1 MSRPV
6 PIHTEPLAR
15 DAQGQPY
22 SERYADIYASR
33 SGALGQARAVF
44 LTGCGLLDT
53 PAAWSAQRQFVIL
66 EIGFGLGTNFL
77 ATWQAWLDDPA
88 RPDTLHY
95 VGVELH
101 PLRAEDLRRACADP
115 ALLPLAQELAAQW
128 PEPVRGLHPLRL
140 QGGRICLTLALGDAQ
155 SLVPQLDLGANAIFL
170 DAFAPA
176 RNAVPWQSTV
186 LKAVGR
192 LARPGARLASYTVAR
207 SVCDG
212 LRDAG
217 FDVTT
222 APGYGGKAQR
232 LQAVYAPRWRTRRLE
247 PRTALRAE
255 HPRRAMVIGAGLA
268 GAACAR
274 ALATRGWTVEVLHA
288 AGADLAPT
296 GASTLPAG
304 LAHVRIAPDDDR
316 LARLTR
322 AGLAALR
329 HALPAQGPHMAATAL
344 WRDGGVFLAQADGV
358 LAENLHGVAQ
368 SLALPSAVAEAVD
381 ARLASIRA
389 GIPLTSGGWWAA
401 GGVAAASCL
410 IDVWLRTPGVRLQ
423 RGLQVCKLGR
433 ATSGCLPGT
442 QWQALDVQ
450 GRVLA
455 QAPTCIVAT
464 ALDAVRLLHAS
475 GLLAHETSLPMRAQ
489 PGQGFIVPAAA
500 VPALASLRHG
510 VVGDCYALPLP
521 SAAVE
526 SLGLPAA
533 TPWLFVGATYEEG
546 AAASMPA
553 ALAWAHIV
561 RGLQPLVGSLP
572 DELPAAARRF
582 GGVRAVT
589 RDRLPCVGAWPD
601 WTALAQGHPALRQRP
616 PTEWPAQSGLY
627 LSIAMGSRGL
637 ILEALAAECIATH
650 LEGEPA
656 PIERD
661 LLAAL
666 APGRFALRPSPR
678 GGQPDSGSTE
688 P

>member
-1 MSRPV
+1 MSHPV
-6 PIHTEPLAR
+6 PIHTEPLGR
-15 DAQGQPY
+15 DSQGQPY

-33 SGALGQARAVF
+33 TGALGQARAVF
-44 LTGCGLLDT
+44 LTGCGLLDR
-53 PAAWSAQRQFVIL
+53 PAAWNAQRQFVIL

-101 PLRAEDLRRACADP
+101 PLRVEDLLSACADP

-170 DAFAPA
+170 DGFAPA
-176 RNAVPWQSTV
+176 RNPDPWQSTL

-192 LARPGARLASYTVAR
+192 LARPGARLATYTVAR
-207 SVCDG
+207 SVCEG

-247 PRTALRAE
+247 PRSAPSAE
-255 HPRRAMVIGAGLA
+255 HPRRALVIGAGLA

-274 ALATRGWTVEVLHA
+274 ALAARGWAVEVLHA
-288 AGADLAPT
+288 AGVESAPA

-304 LAHVRIAPDDDR
+304 LAHVRVAPDDDR
-316 LARLTR
+316 LTRLTR

-329 HALPAQGPHMAATAL
+329 HALPALDSHMAATAL
-344 WRDGGVFLAQADGV
+344 WRDGGVFLAQADDM
-358 LAENLHGVAQ
+358 LAESLTRVAEG
-368 SLALPSAVAEAVD
+368 LALPPAVAEVVEAG
-381 ARLASIRA
+381 LASSRA

-410 IDVWLRTPGVRLQ
+410 VDAWLRTPGVQLQ
-423 RGLQVCKLGR
+423 RGLQVCTLGR
-433 ATSGCLPGT
+433 VRSACLPGT
-442 QWQALDVQ
+442 EWQALDAQ
-450 GRVLA
+450 GRLLA

-475 GLLAHETSLPMRAQ
+475 GLVPHDTCLPMRAQ

-510 VVGDCYALPLP
+510 VVGECYALPLP
-521 SAAVE
+521 SAAID
-526 SLGLPAA
+526 SLGLPAG
-533 TPWLFVGATYEEG
+533 TPWLFLGATYEEG
-546 AAASMPA
+546 ATVSMPA

-572 DELPAAARRF
+572 NEPPAAARRF
-582 GGVRAVT
+582 SGVRAVA

-601 WTALAQGHPALRQRP
+601 WAALAQGHPALRQRP
-616 PTEWPAQSGLY
+616 PTEWPVQSGLY

-666 APGRFALRPSPR
+666 APGRFALRPSRR
-678 GGQPDSGSTE
+678 GGQPDSGSTQ